1 MRGVRYGAT
10 WSYPSLRRR
19 SEYGLFA
26 VARMTNREKDVVI
39 EKDAREQEQQEEPLL
54 LRIGV
59 FLVTEILRL
68 FSNFGR

>member
-1 MRGVRYGAT
+1 
-10 WSYPSLRRR
+10 
-19 SEYGLFA
+19 
-26 VARMTNREKDVVI
+26 MTNREKDVVI

-68 FSNFGR
+68 FSNFGRAAPSLRLQSWR